1 MIVGFDWDKG
11 NLPKCLKHGVSQDEI
26 EDVFRHAF
34 HLSPD
39 LAHSQSET
47 RFLAIGS
54 GGGQRPVFVVFTL
67 RRGGDGDHIRPISA
81 RYMHLKERRAYE
93 AAIAPPDDG

>member
-1 MIVGFDWDKG
+1 MIAGFDWDKG
-11 NLPKCLKHGVSQDEI
+11 NLPKCLKHGVSQEEI
-26 EDVFRHAF
+26 EGVFRHPL

-39 LAHSQSET
+39 LAHSRSET

-54 GGGQRPVFVVFTL
+54 GGGQRPVFIVFKL
-67 RRGGDGDHIRPISA
+67 RRGGDGDYIRPISA

-93 AAIAPPDDG
+93 DALAPPDDG